1 MVETILHTC
10 GDSLWSYA
18 SRAVR
23 IVDIKVNY
31 VDDDF
36 IDIGK
41 DHPNFGELCV
51 YFDTDT
57 WNVAQDGLIYT
68 DSLFREELQQFL
80 TQQGLAGNDVYYS
93 EQGMQGDDYVS
104 CDVGGEFLKS
114 WGEKFN
120 IGWKELV
127 LERGMFFG

>member
-1 MVETILHTC
+1 MNQILLHTD
-10 GDSLWSYA
+10 GSSLWSNA
-18 SRAVR
+18 ARAVR
-23 IVDIKVNY
+23 ITDLKINY

-36 IDIGK
+36 IDNGA

-51 YFDTDT
+51 YFDTKT
-57 WNVAQDGLIYT
+57 WSVPYDGLIYT
-68 DSLFREELQQFL
+68 DRLFERELREFL
-80 TQQGLAGNDVYYS
+80 TGQSLAGNDVYYS
-93 EQGMQGDDYVS
+93 EQGMQGNDYVS